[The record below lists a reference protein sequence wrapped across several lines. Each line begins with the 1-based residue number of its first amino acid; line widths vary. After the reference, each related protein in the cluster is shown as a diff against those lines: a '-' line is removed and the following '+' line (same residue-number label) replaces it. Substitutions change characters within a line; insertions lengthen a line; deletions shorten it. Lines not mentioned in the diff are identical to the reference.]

1 LRGLDLDN
9 MLEQPGIEASTEER
23 TMREESIAPATQH
36 VTRSTRNGRSAANY
50 SQKYHPMDEVTRP
63 KRAQRITGSR
73 SLSAAA
79 DETSD
84 EEEPELYSGESTD
97 EEDPSEEPGSP
108 VTRIP
113 DPRAVR
119 QSGRTEAKKKVN
131 YNRSH
136 HPQDWALFGNRRSA
150 KRKRQSTPASKP
162 QKKAKKQGS
171 PEKPIV
177 LSSDKRSDTDSSSDR
192 DSDGDDNGAPVIHS
206 SPRAGSSPGE
216 QTEPSGKRRVRSN
229 GSRTES
235 PDGGPV
241 PALPNGESSYNP
253 ADAIVQGEY
262 IIQIQRAMQAVQA
275 TSKDET
281 TTDERITNEIMA
293 SFQAIVDNA
302 EAPDDSHA
310 HPASSDHATLG
321 EPNFAPAP
329 TTMLITPVSLKP
341 MEAADKPC
349 TQVRTQLA
357 IKRPYMPT
365 QTTPSTVK
373 ELQKSE
379 PADVFGE
386 TSSKTTATPTQPF
399 VNSPPKEGPSENCDV
414 SLDASRQAMRKAS
427 EDAARVARA
436 KERTHQL
443 SSDSPL
449 RDQNTSEKSCAGAN
463 NVSRQVSQDTLPDDP
478 SSDFFGDAMHNAQ
491 GSSQRDCDDK
501 LLQHSTPGH
510 SPLPVSQREHSDTCN
525 PEKCP
530 SSDQH
535 PRSDTVDDQP
545 HPSVSDQ
552 CSGLGQQH
560 NPGIDDRQD
569 RLRSEDVDS
578 LPSQS
583 SDQPIQQQTP
593 SSGTLPRFSS
603 GETAEQ
609 QAAADSEDSMLLR
622 PSDM

>member
-1 LRGLDLDN
+1 LRGLDFDN
-9 MLEQPGIEASTEER
+9 MLEQPDIETLTEGR

-108 VTRIP
+108 VMRIP

-119 QSGRTEAKKKVN
+119 QSGRTEAKKQVN

-136 HPQDWALFGNRRSA
+136 HPQDWALFGHRRSA

-162 QKKAKKQGS
+162 QKRAKKQVS

-177 LSSDKRSDTDSSSDR
+177 LSSDRRSDTDS
-192 DSDGDDNGAPVIHS
+192 DSDSDDDDNGAPVIHS
-206 SPRAGSSPGE
+206 SRSAGE

-235 PDGGPV
+235 QDGGPV

-262 IIQIQRAMQAVQA
+262 IIQIQRATQAVQA
-275 TSKDET
+275 TSTDET

-293 SFQAIVDNA
+293 SFQAVVDGVKT
-302 EAPDDSHA
+302 PDEPRPK
-310 HPASSDHATLG
+310 PAGSDHATFG
-321 EPNFAPAP
+321 EPRSAPAP

-365 QTTPSTVK
+365 QTTPSTIK

-379 PADVFGE
+379 PANVFGE
-386 TSSKTTATPTQPF
+386 TSSKTPATPTQPF
-399 VNSPPKEGPSENCDV
+399 ANSPLKEGPSENGDV
-414 SLDASRQAMRKAS
+414 SVDASREVMREVS

-436 KERTHQL
+436 KEITHQL
-443 SSDSPL
+443 SSNSPS
-449 RDQNTSEKSCAGAN
+449 RDHITPENGCAGTT
-463 NVSRQVSQDTLPDDP
+463 NVSRQVSRDTLPDDH
-478 SSDFFGDAMHNAQ
+478 SSSFFKEAMPDSQ
-491 GSSQRDCDDK
+491 DCSQRDCDDD
-501 LLQHSTPGH
+501 LLKPSTPGH
-510 SPLPVSQREHSDTCN
+510 SPFPVSQREHSDACG

-530 SSDQH
+530 SSAQH
-535 PRSDTVDDQP
+535 PRSGTVDDQN
-545 HPSVSDQ
+545 HPSVSDEA
-552 CSGLGQQH
+552 SGVEEQQH
-560 NPGIDDRQD
+560 SGIYNGPDRPP
-569 RLRSEDVDS
+569 SEDMTS
-578 LPSQS
+578 SQPRS
-583 SDQPIQQQTP
+583 IDQPIQQQTP
-593 SSGTLPRFSS
+593 SSGTLPKSS
-603 GETAEQ
+603 PTDVAEQ
-609 QAAADSEDSMLLR
+609 QPAADSEDSMLLR
-622 PSDM
+622 PSDT